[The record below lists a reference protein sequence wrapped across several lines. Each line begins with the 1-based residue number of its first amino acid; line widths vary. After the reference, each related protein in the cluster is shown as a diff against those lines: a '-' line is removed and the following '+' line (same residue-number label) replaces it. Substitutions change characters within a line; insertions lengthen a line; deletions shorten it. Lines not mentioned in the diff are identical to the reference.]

1 MTNNNIESIVP
12 LWDLENYEEADG
24 LFIIE
29 YDAEEFKEHEDNED
43 ELSLY
48 DRVCIEGEKFKHAMR
63 PITEEDSPV
72 LKRTWSIAR
81 LLAHA
86 KATGLKPDWEQ

>member
-1 MTNNNIESIVP
+1 MSNNNIERIVP
-12 LWDLENYEEADG
+12 LWDLESYEEADG

-48 DRVCIEGEKFKHAMR
+48 DRVCDGEKFKYAMR

>member
-1 MTNNNIESIVP
+1 MSNNNIERIVP
-12 LWDLENYEEADG
+12 LWDLESYEEADG

-29 YDAEEFKEHEDNED
+29 YDTEEFKEHEDNED
-43 ELSLY
+43 KLSLY
-48 DRVCIEGEKFKHAMR
+48 DSVRMNGDKFRYAMR

-72 LKRTWSIAR
+72 CKRTWSIAR

-86 KATGLKPDWEQ
+86 KATGLEPDWEL